1 VPSINQHF
9 LSLLTKKKKKGHFL
23 LLFAKKKKKAFLIL
37 IGQHT
42 QLSSLQQSLDKYLYI
57 RD

>member
-1 VPSINQHF
+1 
-9 LSLLTKKKKKGHFL
+9 L
-23 LLFAKKKKKAFLIL
+23 AKKKKKAFLIL

-57 RD
+57 RDWIILASRNRRHFKEL